1 MLYIKV
7 TTLVRMKQVIL
18 YFLNRRI
25 TLHLTINTHFEKQ
38 TQMKV
43 LTPQLK
49 LCFEQI
55 VPTEFITKELKSYD
69 LRAQAITM
77 IELMNFKSIPI

>member
-1 MLYIKV
+1 
-7 TTLVRMKQVIL
+7 MKQVIL
-18 YFLNRRI
+18 NFLNRQI
-25 TLHLTINTHFEKQ
+25 ALHLTINTHFEKQ
-38 TQMKV
+38 KQMKV
-43 LTPQLK
+43 LTPQQK